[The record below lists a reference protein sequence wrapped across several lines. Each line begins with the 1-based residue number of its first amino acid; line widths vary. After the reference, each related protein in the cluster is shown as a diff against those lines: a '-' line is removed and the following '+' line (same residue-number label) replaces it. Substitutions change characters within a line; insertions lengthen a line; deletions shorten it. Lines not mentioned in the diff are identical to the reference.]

1 VGHEEVDV
9 GERLLTDWTLL
20 DVRAD
25 SFSGLK
31 KKIIRHFLL
40 KVDLAVGKNREV
52 QKQISFLKGQIY
64 IVWFVFKLR
73 KNKTT

>member
-25 SFSGLK
+25 SFGGLK
-31 KKIIRHFLL
+31 KKIRHFLL

-52 QKQISFLKGQIY
+52 QKQISFLKGHIY

-73 KNKTT
+73 KNKTA